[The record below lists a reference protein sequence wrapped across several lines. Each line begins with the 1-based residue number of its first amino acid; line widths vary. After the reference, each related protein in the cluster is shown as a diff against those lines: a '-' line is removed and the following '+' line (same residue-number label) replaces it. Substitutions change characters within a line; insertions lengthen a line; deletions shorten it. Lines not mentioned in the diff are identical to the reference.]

1 MARVAEEEEAVAA
14 AAASASVARRGPTAD
29 VRPSPDTGLPA
40 LPLLLLPSA
49 ETAAAAADE

>member
-1 MARVAEEEEAVAA
+1 MAEEEEAVAA

-40 LPLLLLPSA
+40 PPLLPLLLLPSA